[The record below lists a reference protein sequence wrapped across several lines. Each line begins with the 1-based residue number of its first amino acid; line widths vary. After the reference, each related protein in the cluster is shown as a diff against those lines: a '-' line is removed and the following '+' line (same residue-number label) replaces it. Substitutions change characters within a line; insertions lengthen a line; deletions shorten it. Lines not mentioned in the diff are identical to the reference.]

1 MNDPILFATEP
12 YLRLRD
18 AVARVRG
25 LGRGQIEWQRFPDGE
40 RGMRIVTPVRGR
52 DVVLLA
58 GATDE
63 AESTAI
69 FDLGCALVAQG
80 AERFTL
86 LMPYFAYATMDRA
99 SREGDV
105 VTARTRAQL
114 FAAIPRAACGNRITL
129 LDPHGDGLPHAFGPG
144 WCVEALP
151 IEGWLVPFVR
161 RLAEGQDVVL
171 GSVDVGRAKWVE
183 RMASRLGV
191 SAAFAHKRR
200 LGPDRT
206 EVVALLADV
215 KDRHVILM
223 DDMIRSGSSMLGA
236 AAAYRA
242 AGARRVSAYA
252 THGVLPGD
260 ALARLEASGLL
271 THLTTTDS
279 HPSALRQA
287 GAFLEVLT
295 IAPWLAAHLGDAHS
309 TTSPER
315 TVAIGTVP

>member
-1 MNDPILFATEP
+1 MLSMGFERELSAILE
-12 YLRLRD
+12 RLPKTR
-18 AVARVRG
+18 
-25 LGRGQIEWQRFPDGE
+25 Q
-40 RGMRIVTPVRGR
+40 
-52 DVVLLA
+52 
-58 GATDE
+58 
-63 AESTAI
+63 
-69 FDLGCALVAQG
+69 
-80 AERFTL
+80 TL
-86 LMPYFAYATMDRA
+86 LFSATLPPDIERM
-99 SREGDV
+99 
-105 VTARTRAQL
+105 ARIIKAL
-114 FAAIPRAACGNRITL
+114 
-129 LDPHGDGLPHAFGPG
+129 
-144 WCVEALP
+144 ALP

-309 TTSPER
+309 TISPER